1 MTPGGLASRLAA
13 YAWASPNTLI
23 GLVFGLAVL
32 PFGGKV
38 RIVRGVAEF
47 AAGVPL
53 RVRFDAVTLGHAII
67 GVSEAKLAA
76 ARDHEHVHVR
86 QYEIWGPFFLP
97 AYAASSVWQ
106 LLRGRSMYYDN
117 YFERQARQA

>member
-1 MTPGGLASRLAA
+1 MSFLRIAGRIAA

-23 GLVFGLAVL
+23 GLVGGLAVL
-32 PFGGKV
+32 ACGGTV

-47 AAGVPL
+47 AARMPL
-53 RVRFDAVTLGHAII
+53 RVRFDAITFGHVII

-86 QYEIWGPFFLP
+86 QYEAWGPFFLL
-97 AYAASSVWQ
+97 AYAASSAWQ
-106 LLRGRSMYYDN
+106 FARGRSMYYDN
-117 YFERQARQA
+117 YFERQARRT